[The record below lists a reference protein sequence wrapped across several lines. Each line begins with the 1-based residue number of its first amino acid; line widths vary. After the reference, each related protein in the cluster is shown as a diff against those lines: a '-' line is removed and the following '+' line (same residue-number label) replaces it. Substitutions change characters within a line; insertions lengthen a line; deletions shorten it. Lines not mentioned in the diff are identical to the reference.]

1 MQTAELTDM
10 VLPMPR
16 NGDIIELPV
25 GLLGFEQFKQYVWI
39 ESPQESPF
47 SWIQARQDPSLIFL
61 LVPMAA
67 ILDNYAP
74 EISDEDAEFLE
85 LSSPM
90 DAEVYGIVT
99 LHGDRRA
106 TVNLKGPILIN
117 RSTMRGKQV
126 VLTNASE
133 FPLQHPLPT
142 GE

>member
-1 MQTAELTDM
+1 MQTAELTD
-10 VLPMPR
+10 VVSPMPR

-61 LVPMAA
+61 LVPVAA
-67 ILDNYAP
+67 VLDDYAP
-74 EISDEDAEFLE
+74 EIPDEDAEFLE

-90 DAEVYGIVT
+90 DALVYGIVT
-99 LHGDRRA
+99 LHRDGRA

-117 RSTMRGKQV
+117 RCTLRGRQV

-133 FPLQHPLPT
+133 FPLQFPLPR
-142 GE
+142 GD